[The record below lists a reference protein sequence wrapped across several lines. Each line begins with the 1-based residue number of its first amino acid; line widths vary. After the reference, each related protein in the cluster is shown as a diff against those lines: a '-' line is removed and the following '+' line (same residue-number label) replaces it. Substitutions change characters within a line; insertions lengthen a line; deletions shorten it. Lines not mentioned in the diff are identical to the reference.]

1 MAIKLSE
8 TFQINA
14 PIDDV
19 WRFLL
24 TPERVVTCMPG
35 AELQEKLDEQTF
47 VGLIKV
53 KVGPIVTRYQ
63 GRVQFAERD
72 DAGYRVRLVAEGRE
86 KDGSGSAKG
95 GMASALRPVS
105 PEVTEVAVESE
116 VEVTGRVMQFGR
128 GMIEGVSQQLF
139 QQFVTATKATLER
152 PAEERA
158 ALEAAPPEPH
168 EAKPINGILLV
179 LKVVWAWI
187 AGFFRGLL
195 GRRKKGEGA

>member
-14 PIDDV
+14 PIEDV

-35 AELQEKLDEQTF
+35 AELQEKVDEQTF
-47 VGLIKV
+47 LGLIKV

-63 GRVQFAERD
+63 GRVQFVERD
-72 DAGYRVRLVAEGRE
+72 DAAHHVRLVAEGRE
-86 KDGSGSAKG
+86 KDSSGSAKG
-95 GMASALRPVS
+95 GMASTLRSVS
-105 PEVTEVAVESE
+105 AEVTEVAVESE

-128 GMIEGVSQQLF
+128 GMIESVSQQLF
-139 QQFVTATKATLER
+139 QQFVAATRETLER

-158 ALEAAPPEPH
+158 AMEAAPPEPH

-179 LKVVWAWI
+179 LKVVWSWV
-187 AGFFRGLL
+187 AGFFRGLF
-195 GRRKKGEGA
+195 GRGKKRRGA